1 MRTLSWQALLDVE
14 ELAFSNAGFLN
25 RNDPTVIDA
34 FIRLRDSRLLSADV
48 DEPVDWR
55 RDDDDLPAVYLIVRA
70 MLEAE
75 AAEQAEAA

>member
-1 MRTLSWQALLDVE
+1 MSWKALLDVE
-14 ELAFSNAGFLN
+14 ELAFSNPGFLN
-25 RNDPTVIDA
+25 RNDPVVVDA
-34 FIRLRDSRLLSADV
+34 FIRLRDSRMVPADV

-75 AAEQAEAA
+75 AAEHAQA